1 MWFHW
6 RYYCKR
12 GWSIFYAKC
21 CFQAN
26 NRIWKFFYE
35 IYTSM
40 SRICVLFFY
49 FFRFKFLSQFT
60 QKSIENPLDS
70 SNQRFLNRVL
80 FVTMPFQNTAMYFLD
95 MPGRISFVT
104 KFLGHFKH
112 AKTLLE
118 HVLSSG
124 FFIIHF
130 LSKLYLHSSRFEL
143 SAESTWLSRICGFN
157 FFYKQKI
164 FHKTCNIPKNPISIL
179 ILKWLHSSPH
189 SVYSHPW
196 SIN

>member
-1 MWFHW
+1 MQNAAFKQIIIS
-6 RYYCKR
+6 R
-12 GWSIFYAKC
+12 S
-21 CFQAN
+21 
-26 NRIWKFFYE
+26 FYE
-35 IYTSM
+35 IYASM

-112 AKTLLE
+112 AK
-118 HVLSSG
+118 
-124 FFIIHF
+124 
-130 LSKLYLHSSRFEL
+130 LYLSMCCRVV
-143 SAESTWLSRICGFN
+143 
-157 FFYKQKI
+157 
-164 FHKTCNIPKNPISIL
+164 FHNTFSFKTL
-179 ILKWLHSSPH
+179 FAF
-189 SVYSHPW
+189 VTF
-196 SIN
+196 

>member
-1 MWFHW
+1 MRNAAF
-6 RYYCKR
+6 KQITIS
-12 GWSIFYAKC
+12 GSF
-21 CFQAN
+21 FM
-26 NRIWKFFYE
+26 KF
-35 IYTSM
+35 M
-40 SRICVLFFY
+40 RPCQNLCVVLL

-70 SNQRFLNRVL
+70 SDQRFLNRVL

-124 FFIIHF
+124 F
-130 LSKLYLHSSRFEL
+130 S
-143 SAESTWLSRICGFN
+143 
-157 FFYKQKI
+157 
-164 FHKTCNIPKNPISIL
+164 
-179 ILKWLHSSPH
+179 
-189 SVYSHPW
+189 
-196 SIN
+196 

>member
-26 NRIWKFFYE
+26 NHIWKFFYE

-49 FFRFKFLSQFT
+49 FFRFKFLSHFA
-60 QKSIENPLDS
+60 QKSIGNPLDS

-80 FVTMPFQNTAMYFLD
+80 FVIMPFQNTAMYFLE
-95 MPGRISFVT
+95 MPSRISFVT
-104 KFLGHFKH
+104 EFLGHFKH
-112 AKTLLE
+112 AKDFTWACVVE
-118 HVLSSG
+118 W

-143 SAESTWLSRICGFN
+143 SAESTWPSRICGFD
-157 FFYKQKI
+157 FFYKQKNLSQ
-164 FHKTCNIPKNPISIL
+164 KMQYP
-179 ILKWLHSSPH
+179 
-189 SVYSHPW
+189 
-196 SIN
+196 